1 MNTTVNSTARSTGK
15 KKADAPRALTL
26 KPVHMRKACR
36 HHRRKRAGALQQK
49 LYHHARLLSG
59 IYISDAGH
67 SMRRASGGL
76 TAMNAYALAMGML
89 MNVSMMGFYCT
100 AASLAEEK
108 EKNTL
113 RTLMTSSVNG
123 LEFFLGSLIPIVLM
137 TEVVN
142 VLCVFI
148 VHMTMNPMQW
158 AAYLAVTTTAS
169 VIASVGGMLL
179 GIFAKNQVSASTL
192 TTPVVLV
199 FMMIPM
205 FTGFSETLQKIS
217 MFFFTGIAFDAIA
230 NISNGLP
237 AVDVK
242 GIAVLAAEFILSVIL
257 FLVLY
262 RRNGFER

>member
-1 MNTTVNSTARSTGK
+1 
-15 KKADAPRALTL
+15 
-26 KPVHMRKACR
+26 
-36 HHRRKRAGALQQK
+36 
-49 LYHHARLLSG
+49 
-59 IYISDAGH
+59 
-67 SMRRASGGL
+67 
-76 TAMNAYALAMGML
+76 
-89 MNVSMMGFYCT
+89 
-100 AASLAEEK
+100 
-108 EKNTL
+108 
-113 RTLMTSSVNG
+113 
-123 LEFFLGSLIPIVLM
+123 
-137 TEVVN
+137 
-142 VLCVFI
+142 
-148 VHMTMNPMQW
+148 
-158 AAYLAVTTTAS
+158 
-169 VIASVGGMLL
+169 MLL

-237 AVDVK
+237 AVDAK